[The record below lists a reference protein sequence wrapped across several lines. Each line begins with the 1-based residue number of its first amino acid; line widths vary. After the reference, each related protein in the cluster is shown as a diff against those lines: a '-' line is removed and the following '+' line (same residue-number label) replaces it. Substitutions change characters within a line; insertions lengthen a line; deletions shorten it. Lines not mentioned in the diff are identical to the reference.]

1 MNDTRLYHTVSAK
14 IGALIDE
21 GLYPPGSRLPAERE
35 LAERFGVSRV
45 TVREAEIALQALG
58 RIEIKTG
65 SGVYVTDQAND
76 QNGGLPNASAFE
88 VTEARLLFESE
99 AAALAARDIDDD
111 TIRKLEGLVD
121 TMAKA
126 DPNDHAGADEADR
139 DFHFTIAAATG
150 NSAIQYTIEQLWK
163 MRTDL
168 SDVKDAYESVCSDDA
183 GARGDEHGE
192 IVRALKAR
200 DVNAARGAMRDHFMR
215 LLTSMLDASEQQ
227 ALDALRKEASESRQ
241 RFLKSGSL

>member
-1 MNDTRLYHTVSAK
+1 MKDTRLYHTVSAK
-14 IGALIDE
+14 ISALIDE

-65 SGVYVTDQAND
+65 SGVYVTDKANG

-99 AAALAARDIDDD
+99 AAALAARDIDDA
-111 TIRKLEGLVD
+111 TIAKLEALVD
-121 TMAKA
+121 TMAKI
-126 DPNDHAGADEADR
+126 DPEDPAAADEADR

-150 NSAIQYTIEQLWK
+150 NAAIVHNIEQLWK

-168 SDVKDAYESVCSDDA
+168 TEVKVAYASVCTSDA
-183 GARGDEHGE
+183 GARGDEHTD
-192 IVRALKAR
+192 IVNALKSR
-200 DVNAARGAMRDHFMR
+200 DPNAARNAMREHFMR

-227 ALDALRKEASESRQ
+227 AMDALRKEASKSRQ
-241 RFLKSGSL
+241 RFLKSASL